1 MPFFFSRHQESV
13 FCSQQCQANVLN
25 HVLNESH
32 LPGAYCVP
40 GPGLG
45 AGDRAEDDGDI
56 SLGGIY
62 GLGAGRE
69 MGRMNGVGHL
79 ARWGRVF
86 QMSTSWKGWRGD
98 QSPELGM
105 HLFLSEEV
113 AWGGH
118 VGRAARWDS
127 WGLWGHREG
136 VGRHLQ
142 SSGAP
147 WEISRQVIGFESCLP
162 KERAAVCVSP
172 VHIRGN

>member
-1 MPFFFSRHQESV
+1 M
-13 FCSQQCQANVLN
+13 L
-25 HVLNESH
+25 
-32 LPGAYCVP
+32 

-69 MGRMNGVGHL
+69 VDGMNGVGHL
-79 ARWGRVF
+79 ARCGRERVF
-86 QMSTSWKGWRGD
+86 QMSTFWKGRLRD
-98 QSPELGM
+98 RSPEIGM
-105 HLFLSEEV
+105 HLFLPEEV
-113 AWGGH
+113 VWGGH

-142 SSGAP
+142 SSQG
-147 WEISRQVIGFESCLP
+147 R
-162 KERAAVCVSP
+162 
-172 VHIRGN
+172 